1 MGVCGVQSAHA
12 IFTRPYRSL
21 FRRKHSTRLLTLSSV
36 SLDLPI
42 PSTFYCFSILHHLM
56 ADRALDN
63 NHSFRKFLNDPK
75 TSVMGYIAENIPS
88 DRLGSAAHGQSGR
101 PPPSPRPQYAE
112 TQQQQSNL
120 QQSSNQPGNNL
131 GYQNQQEYG
140 IQSGNGDSG
149 YGAQGQLNGSQ
160 SVSPPLPL
168 YSQPPSSQAYIASNV
183 SQHHQVDPRYGLPH
197 SGISSQVPHQHSGL
211 LQSISNLGQS
221 FSHGDSSYNPDLGYL
236 NSSGQA
242 SGPSPAALGQGPPL
256 PGQRRKSLPQSASRM
271 YHRMVLEFEVVK
283 NSYFDARSRK

>member
-1 MGVCGVQSAHA
+1 MGVCGVHSAHA

-36 SLDLPI
+36 SPDLPI
-42 PSTFYCFSILHHLM
+42 PSTFYYFSILHQLM

-88 DRLGSAAHGQSGR
+88 DRLGSAAQGQSGR
-101 PPPSPRPQYAE
+101 PPPSPRPQHAE

-120 QQSSNQPGNNL
+120 QQSPNQPGNNL

-140 IQSGNGDSG
+140 IQSGNGGSG
-149 YGAQGQLNGSQ
+149 YGAQGQLTSSQ
-160 SVSPPLPL
+160 SISPPLPL
-168 YSQPPSSQAYIASNV
+168 YSQPLSSQAYIASNV
-183 SQHHQVDPRYGLPH
+183 RQHHQADPRYGVPH

-256 PGQRRKSLPQSASRM
+256 PGQRRKSSPQSASRM